1 MDRAHIGMMLSIIGM
16 VFNIVAFH
24 ARKKHTLL
32 LLHTA
37 GTCFH
42 MVSYVFSGGDM
53 GIWLNLVFLARCV
66 LFLRAE
72 NAGERIRKL
81 LYASICTACAL
92 VYVMYTWIARP
103 PLDVCLWNVI
113 PVIGAFF
120 GTYSCVQTDM
130 IKLRQVKMADSV
142 SWLLFNGHVGIGAL
156 GGFLGEVLNMVSM
169 LLAIHREKTERMQA
183 KTA

>member
-1 MDRAHIGMMLSIIGM
+1 MMLSIIGM
-16 VFNIVAFH
+16 VFNIIAFH

-53 GIWLNLVFLARCV
+53 GIWLNLVFLFRCV

-72 NAGERIRKL
+72 KSSERTRKI
-81 LYASICTACAL
+81 LYGIIAFACAA
-92 VYVMYTWIARP
+92 VYIAYTAIVRP
-103 PLDVCLWNVI
+103 PLAACLWNAI

-120 GTYSCVQTDM
+120 GTYAFVHTDM
-130 IKLRQVKMADSV
+130 IKLRQVKMVDSV

-156 GGFLGEVLNMVSM
+156 GGFLGEVLNMASM
-169 LLAIHREKTERMQA
+169 LSAIHRERTERMQEKA
-183 KTA
+183 V